1 MKVKIFFFFLIV
13 GVLAISH
20 VTIASDNQ
28 PLKLVNDPWPPYTSS
43 NLHKG
48 GVATQIVQT
57 ALQKAGYKTIVDFL
71 PWARAIEG
79 TFDGT
84 YDILITAS
92 YSEERAKKV
101 IYSNPYL
108 INEIRFIKLSGTK
121 HRFED
126 LEDLKG
132 LVIGVARGYL
142 YEPSFDKADFFIKD
156 EGVDIVSNLKKLKHG
171 RVDLAVE
178 DKLVARYYLNTIFEK
193 DTMQVDFLPKAL
205 NKKNMH
211 IIIRKDRADHT
222 EIISKFNT
230 ALDAMKKDGSYDKI
244 LIQHNLR

>member
-1 MKVKIFFFFLIV
+1 MKVKISFFFLIV
-13 GVLAISH
+13 SILATFH

-28 PLKLVNDPWPPYTSS
+28 PLKLVNDPWPPYTGS
-43 NLHKG
+43 NLHNG
-48 GVATQIVQT
+48 GVSTEIVQT
-57 ALQKAGYKTIVDFL
+57 ALHKSGYKTTVDFL

-101 IYSNPYL
+101 IYSDPYL
-108 INEIRFIKLSGTK
+108 TNEIRFIKLSGTK
-121 HRFED
+121 HRFKV
-126 LEDLKG
+126 LEDLQG
-132 LVIGVARGYL
+132 LVVGVARGYI
-142 YEPSFDKADFFIKD
+142 YEPSFDKADFFIRD
-156 EGVDIVSNLKKLKHG
+156 EGVDVVSNLKKLKNG
-171 RVDLAVE
+171 RVDLIVE
-178 DKLVARYYLNTIFEK
+178 DELVARYYLNTIFEK

-211 IIIRKDRADHT
+211 IIVRKARADHA
-222 EIISKFNT
+222 EIISKFNN

-244 LIQHNLR
+244 LIQHNIR